1 MAWIRIRLQRRLLSA
16 AVFAALLLPLA
27 ATAAADAPTAPG
39 RDAFLDQL
47 AGDWALTGHV
57 RDKPVRYRGRAEW
70 VLEVGW
76 LRFALVDAAV
86 PPGYAAHV
94 YLSFDP
100 NAGDYVAHW
109 LDRFGAPGAR
119 VVGLG
124 HRVEQTLVLMFP
136 YAESNF
142 RDTLTIAADGASGSL
157 LLESRNAAGEWSTF
171 AAYTMKRRR

>member
-1 MAWIRIRLQRRLLSA
+1 MVGIGTGLQRRLRRVALC
-16 AVFAALLLPLA
+16 AALLLRLA
-27 ATAAADAPTAPG
+27 AAAAADAPSAPG

-57 RDKPVRYRGRAEW
+57 HDQPVRYRGRAEW
-70 VLEVGW
+70 VLEDGW

-94 YLSFDP
+94 YLAFDP
-100 NAGDYVAHW
+100 KAGDYVAHW

-124 HRVEQTLVLMFP
+124 HRVEQTLVLTFP
-136 YAESNF
+136 YAEASF
-142 RDTLTIAADGASGSL
+142 RDTLTIAAGGASGSL